1 MSIFIL
7 FFPGFVPLNICE
19 LVRKVKQ
26 YDIEKS
32 CFSIKEH
39 IKIIMLYYILY
50 IIHIIY
56 YILYIE

>member
-1 MSIFIL
+1 MAY
-7 FFPGFVPLNICE
+7 FPGFVPLNICE

-56 YILYIE
+56 YT